1 MLLGANIL
9 FSIFVSNFFMRNQ
22 EHLAQSLLI
31 QWFRLQY
38 PLMAKCLFAIPNGGA
53 RHIGTAIKLKQEG
66 VTAGVADLF
75 LMIPANGLHGLFL
88 EMKKEKGA
96 KLQQNQIEFL
106 NLAESMGYGAEVA
119 YGFEEAQKIIQKYLQ
134 DK

>member
-1 MLLGANIL
+1 
-9 FSIFVSNFFMRNQ
+9 MRNQ

-31 QWFRLQY
+31 KWFRLQY

-75 LMIPANGLHGLFL
+75 LMIPANGKHGLFL

-96 KLQQNQIEFL
+96 KLQQNQEQFL
-106 NLAESMGYGAEVA
+106 NLAESMGYAAEVA
-119 YGFEEAQKIIQKYLQ
+119 YGFEEAQEIIQKYLQ
-134 DK
+134 KI